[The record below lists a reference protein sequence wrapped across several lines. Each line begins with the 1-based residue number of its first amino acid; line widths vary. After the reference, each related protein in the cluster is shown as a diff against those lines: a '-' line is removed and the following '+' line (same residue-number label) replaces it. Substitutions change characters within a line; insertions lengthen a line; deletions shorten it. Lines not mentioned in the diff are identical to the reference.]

1 MMSDQPE
8 SAGNDETNIK
18 IILLVEDDEAISEFL
33 VRLIEQE
40 TPYKALHVTDAAQAL
55 QAVSSIKPSLLI
67 LDYQLPG
74 INGLELF
81 DRLHDIEGLE
91 VVPTIMVSANFPS
104 RKEMQQRQI
113 KFLKK
118 PFDLSELLT
127 AIEELFPRH
136 EG

>member
-1 MMSDQPE
+1 MSDQLGC
-8 SAGNDETNIK
+8 AKNDETNIK

-67 LDYQLPG
+67 LDFQLPG

-113 KFLKK
+113 TFLKK

-127 AIEELFPRH
+127 AIEELFPRQ